1 MERIQV
7 KAAHRIRIARETNGN
22 GAYISEFDRQS
33 ARILEARSTEPG
45 TAMATFSMQAI
56 LYRRTIQVVLIA
68 DAGTASILVVDNDDG
83 SHQSKT
89 MKVRQYLDAGMTD
102 EGVARH
108 VLNVVAA
115 AIERRGQRWTH

>member
-7 KAAHRIRIARETNGN
+7 KAARRIRIARETAGN
-22 GAYISEFDRQS
+22 DAFISEFDRQLAS
-33 ARILEARSTEPG
+33 ILEARSTEPG
-45 TAMATFSMQAI
+45 MAMTTFSMQAI
-56 LYRRTIQVVLIA
+56 LYRRTIQVVLMA
-68 DAGTASILVVDNDDG
+68 DTGTASIFVVDNDDG
-83 SHQSKT
+83 SRQSKT